1 MNVRI
6 FQLHRRSA
14 YVFDRILDKY
24 NFDISKG
31 VVAIAVGS
39 SPTEV
44 RNHPSRYHRAVPS
57 HP

>member
-1 MNVRI
+1 MNVRK

-31 VVAIAVGS
+31 VVAIAAGS
-39 SPTEV
+39 SPTEFI
-44 RNHPSRYHRAVPS
+44 NHPSRYNRAVPS